1 MEFRPTASKLLQN
14 SSSTF
19 KVSVWFLCDDV
30 LGDVGDDV
38 HDIEVCAS
46 STFEVSV
53 CFLCDD
59 VLGEDGD
66 DVCGDDV
73 FGDDGNDVQDIE
85 VSSSFALE
93 VVPEGHVGRS
103 D

>member
-14 SSSTF
+14 SSSSF
-19 KVSVWFLCDDV
+19 KVSVCFLCCDV
-30 LGDVGDDV
+30 LGDDGDYVLGDDSDDV
-38 HDIEVCAS
+38 HDIEVSSS

-59 VLGEDGD
+59 VLGDDGD
-66 DVCGDDV
+66 DIH
-73 FGDDGNDVQDIE
+73 DIE
-85 VSSSFALE
+85 VCSSSALE
-93 VVPEGHVGRS
+93 VIPEGHVGRS

>member
-14 SSSTF
+14 SSSF
-19 KVSVWFLCDDV
+19 KVSVCFLCCDV
-30 LGDVGDDV
+30 LGDDGDDV
-38 HDIEVCAS
+38 HDIEVSSS

-59 VLGEDGD
+59 VLGDDGD
-66 DVCGDDV
+66 DVH
-73 FGDDGNDVQDIE
+73 DIE
-85 VSSSFALE
+85 HE
-93 VVPEGHVGRS
+93 VISECHVGRS